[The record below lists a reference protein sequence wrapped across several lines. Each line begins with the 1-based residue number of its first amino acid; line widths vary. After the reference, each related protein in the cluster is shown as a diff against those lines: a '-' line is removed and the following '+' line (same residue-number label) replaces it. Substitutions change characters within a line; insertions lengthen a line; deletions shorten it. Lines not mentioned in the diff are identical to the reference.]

1 MCSKARQW
9 DKTGM
14 IYMDSQTKRTRFQ
27 HQWDTKLYDTKH
39 AFVSHLGAELVE
51 LLAPQRGECIL
62 DLGCGTGYL
71 TDKIS
76 TSEAEAVGI
85 DSAPAMIEQARANYL
100 DLKFEVA
107 DGRNLQFTEQFDGV
121 FSNAVL
127 HWITEPEKAIA
138 GVWHALK
145 PGGRF
150 VAEFGGKGNV
160 KLIISALN
168 NAIQSAGYPAI
179 NLNPWYFPSIGE
191 YGTLLE
197 KQGLQLIYAI
207 YRLISLGY
215 GVPGA
220 ILAIAILLPLATVDR
235 FTYDMGWQVPAL
247 TGSVLALVYAY
258 NVRFTSAA
266 LQSVDSGLQQ
276 ITRHIDESARI
287 LGRTPRQVL
296 WHVHLPVL
304 RGSVAT
310 GMLLVIVDVI
320 KELPATL
327 VLRPFDF
334 DTLAV
339 VSYQFAS
346 DERLTEAAVPALMI
360 VMIALVPILLLI
372 RQGAR
377 QARSGKQ

>member
-207 YRLISLGY
+207 LFDRPTPLEDREQGIRNWIKMFANSFFKDIP
-215 GVPGA
+215 VDKQA
-220 ILAIAILLPLATVDR
+220 SILAKIEN
-235 FTYDMGWQVPAL
+235 Q
-247 TGSVLALVYAY
+247 
-258 NVRFTSAA
+258 
-266 LQSVDSGLQQ
+266 
-276 ITRHIDESARI
+276 
-287 LGRTPRQVL
+287 
-296 WHVHLPVL
+296 
-304 RGSVAT
+304 
-310 GMLLVIVDVI
+310 
-320 KELPATL
+320 
-327 VLRPFDF
+327 LRPSLYINSTWYAD
-334 DTLAV
+334 
-339 VSYQFAS
+339 Y
-346 DERLTEAAVPALMI
+346 RRIRI
-360 VMIALVPILLLI
+360 VAI
-372 RQGAR
+372 
-377 QARSGKQ
+377 K